1 MTDKSISAQTKTG
14 SHKTATPHAQ
24 TYSWQVARLKGS
36 GCRSFTTLQTLLAL
50 AEKVGRG
57 LKPSDPWYSPSI
69 ETLVDLLEADE
80 RSIRRSIALLA
91 RLGIIHI
98 ERDHHGRN
106 LYRLATS
113 PQEAERWQA
122 AETLTPRNRH
132 AQSQHQRTSQSNIS
146 GQVSPA
152 SADIFVP
159 TSGHISPVSADI
171 AVPTSGHPCPVE
183 RDEAPSTSALI
194 VDTCDEKPTEK
205 TAPIRQYEQTSE
217 LTKETNHYYRQ
228 RPAQICT
235 ALATTKA
242 DIVVVESF
250 SLSTLNSTAGQPPH
264 NAERITHIKQVFGKQ
279 RPAANNFG
287 GEVEY
292 QKYGDVVDTLDHYRI
307 DENKPHVKAALKAAA
322 GISRRELGEA
332 IQWQATDAENGA
344 IAWYR
349 IGKSF
354 VDTWTAW
361 KAMDD
366 RRQLEQAEKLNA
378 ERLRLEATETK
389 RLEDLSTRQAWIDE
403 QERRAEIEAEKQRA
417 QREHDAKPENI
428 LERTAQAIAQLA
440 IEREA
445 IENKRSERLTQ
456 RTKETEK
463 NLAEYESHR
472 QALAWK
478 NNSQAF
484 ERMLASHKKTTATKH
499 ATEDAVYDA
508 QLLAIDKRLAS
519 FERTKQAAAQA
530 LLEAA

>member
-24 TYSWQVARLKGS
+24 TYSWQTARLKGS
-36 GCRSFTTLQTLLAL
+36 GCRSFTALDLLLVL

-69 ETLVDLLEADE
+69 ETLVESMKADE

-91 RLGIIHI
+91 RLGIIHV

-113 PQEAERWQA
+113 PEEADRWQA

-146 GQVSPA
+146 GQVSP
-152 SADIFVP
+152 
-159 TSGHISPVSADI
+159 TSGHPCPDQRTSLSRPADI
-171 AVPTSGHPCPVE
+171 LVQTSGHPCPVE
-183 RDEAPSTSALI
+183 RDEATSTSALI
-194 VDTCDEKPTEK
+194 VDTYDEKPTEK
-205 TAPIRQYEQTSE
+205 TVPIRQYEQTSE
-217 LTKETNHYYRQ
+217 LTKETDHYYKQ

-322 GISRRELGEA
+322 GIPRRELGEA
-332 IQWQATDAENGA
+332 IQWQATDAETGA

-484 ERMLASHKKTTATKH
+484 ERMLAAHKKTTATKH

>member
-1 MTDKSISAQTKTG
+1 MTDKSISTQTKTG

-91 RLGIIHI
+91 RLGIIHV

-217 LTKETNHYYRQ
+217 LTKETNHHYQQ
-228 RPAQICT
+228 RPAQICCRKFAST
-235 ALATTKA
+235 EA

-264 NAERITHIKQVFGKQ
+264 NAERITHIKQ
-279 RPAANNFG
+279 
-287 GEVEY
+287 
-292 QKYGDVVDTLDHYRI
+292 GDVVDTLDHYRI

-322 GISRRELGEA
+322 GIPRRELGEA

-403 QERRAEIEAEKQRA
+403 QERRAEIVAEKQRA

-472 QALAWK
+472 KALAWK

-484 ERMLASHKKTTATKH
+484 ERMLAAHKKTTATKH
-499 ATEDAVYDA
+499 ATEDAEYDA
-508 QLLAIDKRLAS
+508 QLFAIDKRIAS